1 MDQSLTITERAPGHF
16 RLCGELD
23 MATARQLTAL
33 AELHGPLLL
42 DLSDVSFLDSSGIS
56 GLLRLYQRC
65 GVADCS
71 FLVERCSPQVERVLR
86 VVGLYDVLTEDGA
99 ERAPATG

>member
-23 MATARQLTAL
+23 IATARQLAEL

-42 DLSDVSFLDSSGIS
+42 DLSDVSFLDSSGMS
-56 GLLRLYQRC
+56 GLLRLYRRC

-71 FLVERCSPQVERVLR
+71 FLIERCSPQVERVLR
-86 VVGLYDVLTEDGA
+86 IVGLYDVLTEDGA
-99 ERAPATG
+99 GSASATG